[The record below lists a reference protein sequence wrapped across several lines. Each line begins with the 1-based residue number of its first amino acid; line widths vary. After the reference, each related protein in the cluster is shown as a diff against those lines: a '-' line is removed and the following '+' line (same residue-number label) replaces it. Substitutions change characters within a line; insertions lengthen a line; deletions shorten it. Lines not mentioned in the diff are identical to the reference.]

1 MFYLKQLIF
10 SRDFDIENV
19 TASFD
24 TGAELAIDGASN
36 TKYFKKIYDL
46 PSFGFKCKPNLSAF
60 TTVLDDLKLPAEE
73 VLLVDDAPKNIL
85 AFEKIGGPGVLVDE
99 NLKPREN
106 FRAPVINEITQLQKF
121 MELF

>member
-1 MFYLKQLIF
+1 MHAK
-10 SRDFDIENV
+10 NV
-19 TASFD
+19 TD
-24 TGAELAIDGASN
+24 YLEI

-121 MELF
+121 RELF